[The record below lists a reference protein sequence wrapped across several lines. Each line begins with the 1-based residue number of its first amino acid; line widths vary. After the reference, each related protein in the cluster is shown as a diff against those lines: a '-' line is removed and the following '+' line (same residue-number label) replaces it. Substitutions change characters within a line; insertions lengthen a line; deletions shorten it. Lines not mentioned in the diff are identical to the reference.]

1 MGTKT
6 GPPIRTEIEQVSRGE
21 SRGEEGEGREMEE
34 EEGGKQRGEE
44 QDKQGDG
51 AETEADIEEKTKTL
65 RMK

>member
-1 MGTKT
+1 
-6 GPPIRTEIEQVSRGE
+6 
-21 SRGEEGEGREMEE
+21 MEK
-34 EEGGKQRGEE
+34 EEGGERRGEE